1 MPMGNWIRNFM
12 AGRNGLDRLG
22 QVTLLLALV
31 LNLLANMLDAALLSG
46 LSSGLLVWCLFRVF
60 SRNLSRRQAEN
71 QRFLTAGSRAGRGLR
86 AWRERQCQRKE
97 YKFFRCSGCGNWL
110 RVPKGKGK
118 IQITCPRCGQRFSG
132 RT

>member
-1 MPMGNWIRNFM
+1 MGNWIRNFM

-31 LNLLANMLDAALLSG
+31 LSLLANVLDAAFLSALSCG
-46 LSSGLLVWCLFRVF
+46 LMIWCLFRVF

-71 QRFLTAGSRAGRGLR
+71 QRFLTAGSRFGSDLR
-86 AWRERQCQRKE
+86 AWRERQRQRKE
-97 YKFFRCSGCGNWL
+97 YKFFRCGGCGNWL